1 LNLGTA
7 HRRALEWTW
16 NMTAIVVVLLLF
28 LGLAAGSLFVAL
40 AWSAR
45 ERSRRVPS
53 SAELLRVRRRAE
65 ARAYREAELAELRSQ
80 GPLIDRDDRNRLGRV
95 AARAAPG
102 VPIRHSAS

>member
-1 LNLGTA
+1 
-7 HRRALEWTW
+7 
-16 NMTAIVVVLLLF
+16 MTAIVVVLLLF

-40 AWSAR
+40 AWSVR

-80 GPLIDRDDRNRLGRV
+80 GPLIDRDDQNRIGRV
-95 AARAAPG
+95 GARDAPG
-102 VPIRHSAS
+102 APLRHTAS